1 MDTIQ
6 CNYCGYRIPP
16 GARYCPGCASPVED
30 DEKTAI
36 MQRTPH
42 PLPQAG
48 AQPLNQGYGM
58 PQQQPPQQPQ
68 QYPQGYSQ
76 PPYNQRGYNTLPSPP
91 KKSKTGLIV
100 LIAALALLVLGG
112 GGWAAYQFVLKP
124 ALHNTSG
131 FSADDDEDVES
142 YSTDIP

>member
-48 AQPLNQGYGM
+48 AQHLNQGYGM
-58 PQQQPPQQPQ
+58 PQQQPQQQPQ

-76 PPYNQRGYNTLPSPP
+76 PPYNQRGYNTLPAPP

-124 ALHNTSG
+124 ALLGTSG

>member
-36 MQRTPH
+36 MQRSPR
-42 PLPQAG
+42 PAAQAG
-48 AQPLNQGYGM
+48 LPLNQGYGL
-58 PQQQPPQQPQ
+58 PQQQPQ

-76 PPYNQRGYNTLPSPP
+76 PPYNQGGYNTLPAPP

>member
-58 PQQQPPQQPQ
+58 PPQQPQQQPQ

-100 LIAALALLVLGG
+100 LIAALALQGRYPEVH
-112 GGWAAYQFVLKP
+112 AVRA
-124 ALHNTSG
+124 T
-131 FSADDDEDVES
+131 E
-142 YSTDIP
+142 

>member
-58 PQQQPPQQPQ
+58 PQQQPQQQPQ

>member
-30 DEKTAI
+30 DEKTTI

-58 PQQQPPQQPQ
+58 PQQQPQQQPQ

-76 PPYNQRGYNTLPSPP
+76 SPYNQGGYNTLPSPP
-91 KKSKTGLIV
+91 KR
-100 LIAALALLVLGG
+100 ARLASSFSLQPSRCWCLVEVDG
-112 GGWAAYQFVLKP
+112 QP
-124 ALHNTSG
+124 TSL
-131 FSADDDEDVES
+131 S
-142 YSTDIP
+142 